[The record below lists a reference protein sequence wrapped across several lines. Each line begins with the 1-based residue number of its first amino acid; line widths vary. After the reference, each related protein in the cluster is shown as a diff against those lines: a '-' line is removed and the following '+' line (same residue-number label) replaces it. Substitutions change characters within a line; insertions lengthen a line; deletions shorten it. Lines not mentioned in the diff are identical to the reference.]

1 MKRAFALEPFSRDH
15 NDGLHLARALR
26 EERPDAPALARAAW
40 ERELSDHFAEEE
52 RLLGPLAG
60 GDSARLYEEHRQIE
74 QLISELPTS
83 CVALGQA
90 LEDHIRWEER
100 VLFPAIESRMT
111 PDQEATLAQEAL
123 KMEHRRWETCPS
135 RAEIVQR
142 RLDRLHPGA

>member
-15 NDGLHLARALR
+15 NDGLHLARALK
-26 EERPDAPALARAAW
+26 EERPEAPALAREAW
-40 ERELSDHFAEEE
+40 ERELADHFAEEE

-60 GDSARLYEEHRQIE
+60 RDSERMHEEHGLIA
-74 QLISELPTS
+74 QLIGELPSS
-83 CVALGQA
+83 CLALGQA

-111 PDQEATLAQEAL
+111 PDEEATLAQEAL

-135 RAEIVQR
+135 RAEIVKR
-142 RLDRLHPGA
+142 RFARYQSQ

>member
-15 NDGLHLARALR
+15 NDGLHLARTLK
-26 EERPDAPALARAAW
+26 EERPAAPALARAAW
-40 ERELSDHFAEEE
+40 ERELADHFAEEE

-60 GDSARLYEEHRQIE
+60 EDSMRLHDEHRLIE
-74 QLISELPTS
+74 QLLGELPGS
-83 CVALGQA
+83 CLALGHA

-100 VLFPAIESRMT
+100 VLFPTIESRMT
-111 PDQEATLAQEAL
+111 PDEEATLAQEAL

-142 RLDRLHPGA
+142 RLDRLHPEA

>member
-40 ERELSDHFAEEE
+40 ERELADHFAEEE

-60 GDSARLYEEHRQIE
+60 EDSMRLHDEHRLIE
-74 QLISELPTS
+74 QLLGELPGS
-83 CVALGQA
+83 CLALGQA

-100 VLFPAIESRMT
+100 VLFPAIESGMT
-111 PDQEATLAQEAL
+111 PDEEATLAQEAL
-123 KMEHRRWETCPS
+123 KMERRRWETCPC
-135 RAEIVQR
+135 RAEIVQH
-142 RLDRLHPGA
+142 RLDRLHPKA

>member
-1 MKRAFALEPFSRDH
+1 MISE
-15 NDGLHLARALR
+15 
-26 EERPDAPALARAAW
+26 AW
-40 ERELSDHFAEEE
+40 KRELADHFAEEE

-60 GDSARLYEEHRQIE
+60 GDSARLHEEHRQIE

-100 VLFPAIESRMT
+100 VLFPTIESRMT
-111 PDQEATLAQEAL
+111 PDEETTLAKEAL

-135 RAEIVQR
+135 RAEIVQH
-142 RLDRLHPGA
+142 RLDRLHPKA

>member
-15 NDGLHLARALR
+15 NDGLHLARALK
-26 EERPDAPALARAAW
+26 EGRPEAPVMISEAW
-40 ERELSDHFAEEE
+40 KRELADHFAEEE

-60 GDSARLYEEHRQIE
+60 GDSARLHEEHRQIE

-100 VLFPAIESRMT
+100 VLFPTIESRMT
-111 PDQEATLAQEAL
+111 PDEETTLAKEAL

-142 RLDRLHPGA
+142 RLDHH

>member
-15 NDGLHLARALR
+15 NDGLHLARTLK
-26 EERPDAPALARAAW
+26 EERPAAPALAREAW
-40 ERELSDHFAEEE
+40 EGELADHFAEEE

-60 GDSARLYEEHRQIE
+60 EDSARMHEEHRLIE
-74 QLISELPTS
+74 QLIEELPSS
-83 CVALGQA
+83 CLALGKA

-100 VLFPAIESRMT
+100 VLFPAIESRIT
-111 PDQEATLAQEAL
+111 PDEEANLAQEAL

-142 RLDRLHPGA
+142 RLARLQSKY